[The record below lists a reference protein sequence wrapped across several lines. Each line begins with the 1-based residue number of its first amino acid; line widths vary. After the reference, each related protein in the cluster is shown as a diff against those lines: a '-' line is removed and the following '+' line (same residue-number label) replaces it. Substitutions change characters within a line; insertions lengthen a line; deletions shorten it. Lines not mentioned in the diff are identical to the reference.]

1 MTDRESCIILNMIS
15 GIGFVKYNALCGHF
29 GSASAALNAPA
40 EELVL
45 VRGIGAQ
52 LSERLSSWRESC
64 DLAGE
69 LSRAERGGVR
79 IITLLDGDYP
89 AVLRH
94 LPDPPLVLY
103 VKGELPDFD
112 RENFVGVVGSRRASH
127 YGRLMSRRLSEEAVS
142 SGWGTVSGLA
152 YGIDFESHDA
162 TVKSGGRTIAVL
174 GGGLGRIHPK
184 EHIPLA
190 RAIVESGGAVI
201 SEFPILFPVNR
212 NSFPRRN
219 RIIAGLSRG
228 VIVVEA
234 GLVSGA
240 MITANL
246 ANDYGRTVFA
256 VPGAVGNPGS
266 EGCHR
271 LIKRGEARLAESFL
285 DVLEELDPGA
295 YEAAVSCGRAATGD
309 DVEPD
314 YALDVREGQILNYLR
329 ENGESSFDDLG
340 LALGMDSGVLSGVLA
355 GLEMK
360 FLVLQSPGRRYVLR

>member
-29 GSASAALNAPA
+29 GSPSAALNAPA
-40 EELVL
+40 EKLAQ
-45 VRGIGAQ
+45 VRGIGVQ
-52 LSERLSSWRESC
+52 LSERLSTWRESC

-79 IITLLDGDYP
+79 IITLVDDDYP

-103 VKGELPDFD
+103 VKGDLPDFD
-112 RENFVGVVGSRRASH
+112 RENFIGVVGSRRASH
-127 YGRLMSRRLSEEAVS
+127 YGRLMSRRLSEEAS
-142 SGWGTVSGLA
+142 NSGWGTVSGLA

-162 TVKSGGRTIAVL
+162 TVKSGGRTVAVL

-190 RAIVESGGAVI
+190 HAIVETGGAVI

-266 EGCHR
+266 EGCHK
-271 LIKRGEARLAESFL
+271 LIKRGEARLAESFM
-285 DVLEELDPGA
+285 DVLEELDPVA
-295 YEAAVSCGRAATGD
+295 YEELSAGAAPSSEV
-309 DVEPD
+309 D
-314 YALDVREGQILNYLR
+314 YALDVRESLILDYLR
-329 ENGESSFDDLG
+329 KNGESSFDDLG
-340 LALGMDSGVLSGVLA
+340 LNLGMDPGVLSGVLA

-360 FLVLQSPGRRYVLR
+360 FLLIQSPGRRYAIR

>member
-1 MTDRESCIILNMIS
+1 MTDRESCIVLNMIS
-15 GIGFVKYNALCGHF
+15 GIGFVKYNALCSHF
-29 GSASAALNAPA
+29 GSPTAVLAAPA
-40 EELVL
+40 GELAR

-52 LSERLSSWRESC
+52 LSERLSDWRASC

-69 LSRAERGGVR
+69 LSRAERGGVG
-79 IITLLDGDYP
+79 IITLEDDDYP

-103 VKGELPDFD
+103 VRGELPDFD
-112 RENFVGVVGSRRASH
+112 RENFIGVVGSRRASH
-127 YGRLMSRRLSEEAVS
+127 YGRHMSRRLSEEAVL

-162 TVKSGGRTIAVL
+162 TVKSGGKTVAVL
-174 GGGLGRIHPK
+174 GGGLGCIHPR

-201 SEFPILFPVNR
+201 SEFPLLFPVSR

-234 GLVSGA
+234 GRVSGA

-246 ANDYGRTVFA
+246 ANDYGKSVFA
-256 VPGAVGNPGS
+256 VPGSVNNPGS
-266 EGCHR
+266 EGCHW
-271 LIKRGEARLAESFL
+271 LIKRGEARLTESFM
-285 DVLEELDPGA
+285 DVLEELDPASVASLPDGLPDGS
-295 YEAAVSCGRAATGD
+295 EC
-309 DVEPD
+309 DVD
-314 YALDVREGQILNYLR
+314 VYAQDAREVQVLSYLR
-329 ENGESSFDDLG
+329 EHGESSFDEISLG
-340 LALGMDSGVLSGVLA
+340 LAIDSGVLTGVLA
-355 GLEMK
+355 GLELK
-360 FLVLQSPGRRYVLR
+360 FQIIRSPGRRYAVR